1 MPELYHKQCGPSFR
15 VSVQKIKENGHKYEN
30 TRGKRTKWAGK
41 IWREKHAHSHIISS
55 VGLKLL

>member
-1 MPELYHKQCGPSFR
+1 MGLRFR